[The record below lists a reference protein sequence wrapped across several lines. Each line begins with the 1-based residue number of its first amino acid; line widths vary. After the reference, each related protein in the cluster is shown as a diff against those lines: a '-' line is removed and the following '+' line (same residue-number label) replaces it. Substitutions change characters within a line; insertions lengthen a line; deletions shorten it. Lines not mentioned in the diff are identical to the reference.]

1 MLMKGEFDKPEDDSN
16 KSFRLSALMISAP
29 LPGKIQ

>member
-16 KSFRLSALMISAP
+16 KSFRLSALIISAP
-29 LPGKIQ
+29 LPEMIQ